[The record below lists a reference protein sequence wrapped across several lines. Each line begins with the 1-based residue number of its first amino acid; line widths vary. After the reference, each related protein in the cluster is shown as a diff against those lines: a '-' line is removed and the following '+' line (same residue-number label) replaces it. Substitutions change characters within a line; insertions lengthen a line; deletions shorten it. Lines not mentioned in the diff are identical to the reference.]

1 MTVGAAG
8 FSETSVNNVADLN
21 FTFMRP
27 CIVNVFKYN
36 NKMQCYTMV
45 VITINALHVSGGY
58 SAHHQELKNCIHI
71 IVYLSSFYFF
81 LPQAVGKR

>member
-21 FTFMRP
+21 FTFMGA

-36 NKMQCYTMV
+36 QQDAT
-45 VITINALHVSGGY
+45 LHNILY
-58 SAHHQELKNCIHI
+58 
-71 IVYLSSFYFF
+71 
-81 LPQAVGKR
+81 